1 MQGNATKAWAVFLQ
15 LQFLPTR
22 LTQQTVVDVAGFLTN
37 EECSFL
43 FLFALGHVLKIS
55 AFKNCGFRLSES
67 RIMESGQFPA

>member
-1 MQGNATKAWAVFLQ
+1 MQSYAAEAWAVFLQ
-15 LQFLPTR
+15 LQFLPAR
-22 LTQQTVVDVAGFLTN
+22 FAQQTVIDVAGFLTN

-67 RIMESGQFPA
+67 RIMGSGQFPA

>member
-1 MQGNATKAWAVFLQ
+1 MQGNAAEARAVFLQ
-15 LQFLPTR
+15 LELLPTW
-22 LTQQTVVDVAGFLTN
+22 LTQQTVIDVAGFLTN